1 MTWRYKL
8 HKALVGVGV
17 WLIAINAS
25 GQLDLFPLQQD
36 YIEAS
41 RYSYGDLDSVIHT
54 SILPFSV
61 KDSELAESY
70 FYNDTSLYYSV
81 FKAKLLKD
89 DLFSINEKD
98 FVLRINPLFD
108 FRGAKDLIDTSRYA
122 DTTLFI
128 QNSRGFKIDGKIGK
142 RFFFQTG
149 FLENQAY
156 LPGWQKI
163 YADTNLVIPGMGRH
177 KSYKDNG
184 FDYAQSYGWINY
196 FPAKNINLFF
206 GHGKMFSG
214 HGYRSHL
221 LSHQSFNFPHIK
233 ASATLFKGKL
243 KAMWSLASLQSLS
256 RQPLG
261 EVPESLF
268 KKKSATFS
276 SLSYLVGKRVELS
289 IFETNIWKRYSE
301 FTGTIPLMGVA
312 YAPVPLMGY
321 LTQKVDSIQSARL
334 GFNALLKISNRIQL
348 YSQYQLETEG
358 LQLGFRLN
366 ELGSK
371 GLRVQAEY
379 NQAKKRV
386 VIDPLVSFTH
396 LNEGLGHP
404 VQNAFEE
411 IFVSVNYM
419 KNRWASSISYSE
431 IRSSSDRRTIDVN
444 ATYLVNPKT
453 NFKVALGYL
462 YRDQDQE
469 FHYQSGLVY
478 FGIKTSVFDSFYNF

>member
-1 MTWRYKL
+1 M
-8 HKALVGVGV
+8 
-17 WLIAINAS
+17 
-25 GQLDLFPLQQD
+25 
-36 YIEAS
+36 
-41 RYSYGDLDSVIHT
+41 
-54 SILPFSV
+54 
-61 KDSELAESY
+61 
-70 FYNDTSLYYSV
+70 
-81 FKAKLLKD
+81 
-89 DLFSINEKD
+89 
-98 FVLRINPLFD
+98 
-108 FRGAKDLIDTSRYA
+108 
-122 DTTLFI
+122 
-128 QNSRGFKIDGKIGK
+128 
-142 RFFFQTG
+142 
-149 FLENQAY
+149 
-156 LPGWQKI
+156 
-163 YADTNLVIPGMGRH
+163 
-177 KSYKDNG
+177 
-184 FDYAQSYGWINY
+184 
-196 FPAKNINLFF
+196 
-206 GHGKMFSG
+206 
-214 HGYRSHL
+214 
-221 LSHQSFNFPHIK
+221 
-233 ASATLFKGKL
+233 
-243 KAMWSLASLQSLS
+243 
-256 RQPLG
+256 
-261 EVPESLF
+261 
-268 KKKSATFS
+268 
-276 SLSYLVGKRVELS
+276 ELS

-312 YAPVPLMGY
+312 YAPVPLLGY

-411 IFVSVNYM
+411 IFVSINYM
-419 KNRWASSISYSE
+419 KNRWTSSISYSE
-431 IRSSSDRRTIDVN
+431 IRSFSDRRTIDVN

-469 FHYQSGLVY
+469 FNYQSRLVY